1 MTIID
6 KSNLKNLLKQ
16 CWSVSWPMILIMFF
30 EFLINMA
37 DVYIAG
43 KINKEVQASI
53 GFVSQ
58 IYFIF
63 VVIANSITVGAVS
76 VISRIYTSDKKHEIS
91 TGIFSV
97 VVTAVGAGVLLS
109 LLGVLL
115 SGQIINLLN
124 VPQILKNYSIPL
136 ALIYASGLVFHYILI
151 NTNGILRATKRIK
164 LSLYTMAVA
173 CILNISLNFI
183 FVFYTPLGFKGIAL
197 STVASIIIAAAINL
211 FHVSKLI
218 SVRAFSLQIVKK
230 VFGIG
235 WASGVLQIGWQLGAT
250 VLFLIVGN
258 LPERGIEVMAAFTN
272 GMRVEAL
279 IFLPAFAFN
288 MANAV
293 VVGNLLGENKKREA
307 FYGGLYT
314 ALMGVG
320 LITILTAIV
329 IIFAKPT
336 AMFLSEN
343 DIVVAESIRY
353 LYISM
358 ISEPFMA
365 FGVILGGGLN
375 GAGDTRSV
383 MVRVISSLWFIRLP
397 LAYIFGIFFELG
409 PSGIWWSMNFS
420 IFTQA
425 CLIGGHYFKRRWLEG
440 DGI

>member
-6 KSNLKNLLKQ
+6 KSNFKDLLKQ
-16 CWSVSWPMILIMFF
+16 CWSNSWPMILIMFF
-30 EFLINMA
+30 EFLVNMA

-63 VVIANSITVGAVS
+63 VVIANSITVGTVS
-76 VISRIYTSDKKHEIS
+76 VISRIFTSDKKDEVS
-91 TGIFSV
+91 TGVFSV
-97 VVTAVGAGVLLS
+97 VLTTIVSGIILS
-109 LLGVLL
+109 LMGIFF
-115 SGQIINLLN
+115 SGRIVSFLN
-124 VPQILKNYSIPL
+124 IPQVIKSYSIPL
-136 ALIYASGLVFHYILI
+136 VFIYSSGIVFHYLLI

-164 LSLYTMAVA
+164 ISLSTMAIV
-173 CILNISLNFI
+173 CILNITLNFV
-183 FVFYTPLGFKGIAL
+183 FVFYTSMGFKGIAL
-197 STVASIIIAAAINL
+197 STVLSIVVGSMINL
-211 FHVSKLI
+211 FYVSKLI
-218 SVRAFSLQIVKK
+218 HTKKYSLQIVKK
-230 VFGIG
+230 VFSIG
-235 WASGVLQIGWQLGAT
+235 WASGVLQVGWQFGAT
-250 VLFLIVGN
+250 ILFLIVGN
-258 LPERGIEVMAAFTN
+258 IPENSVEVMAAFTN

-293 VVGNLLGENKKREA
+293 VVGNLLGENKRKEA
-307 FYGGLYT
+307 FYGGFYT
-314 ALMGVG
+314 AMMGVG
-320 LITILTAIV
+320 VITVLTVIV

-336 AMFLSEN
+336 AIFLSKN
-343 DIVVAESIRY
+343 DIVIAESVRY

-397 LAYIFGIFFELG
+397 LAYIFGIFFG
-409 PSGIWWSMNFS
+409 FGASGIWWSMNFS
-420 IFTQA
+420 IFAQA
-425 CLIGGHYFKRRWLEG
+425 YLIGRHYFKRGWLER
-440 DGI
+440 DGV